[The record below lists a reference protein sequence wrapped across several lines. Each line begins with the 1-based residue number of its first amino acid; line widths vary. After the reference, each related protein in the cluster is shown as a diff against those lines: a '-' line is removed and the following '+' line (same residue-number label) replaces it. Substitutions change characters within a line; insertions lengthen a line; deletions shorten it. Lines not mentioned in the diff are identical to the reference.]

1 MSTNANLPPEVLEN
15 QAADQ
20 RRKLHNRVV
29 ELRSTIRESLDVRR
43 NAREYLAPA
52 AGVAALA
59 GLVLGYGFTGMF
71 TRR

>member
-1 MSTNANLPPEVLEN
+1 MSSNAMPPEVLEN

-29 ELRSTIRESLDVRR
+29 ELRSTLRESLDIRR
-43 NAREYLAPA
+43 TAREYLAPV
-52 AGVAALA
+52 AGIAALL

>member
-1 MSTNANLPPEVLEN
+1 MSNNMSPEVLEN

-29 ELRSTIRESLDVRR
+29 ELKSTVRENLDIRRR
-43 NAREYLAPA
+43 AREYLMPV
-52 AGVAALA
+52 AGAAALL

>member
-1 MSTNANLPPEVLEN
+1 MNASAMPPEVLEN

-20 RRKLHNRVV
+20 RRKLHNRIV
-29 ELRSTIRESLDVRR
+29 ELKSTLRESLDLRR

-52 AGVAALA
+52 AGIAALF